1 LSTLSMSLHVP
12 LGFFCF
18 GPDVGGEGPYWTRFR
33 TLFPSVATVALLSF
47 FLDVDSFVS
56 GKKDVL

>member
-1 LSTLSMSLHVP
+1 MSLHVP